1 MYRGSLRHPNKKD
14 DHQAKSK
21 DMPFEVE
28 DYPPKAKR
36 LLNKSQL
43 NRSCDVS
50 PVTKD
55 QALSTE
61 NVAVDQYQKLL
72 MEQYGFDPVS
82 QDKGETIL
90 FLKDHITFDSNRIL
104 PEHIVKKRINFGDV
118 LKVDNEAQYTKLLKD
133 QSVSYEDITCWQN
146 VENADDIE
154 NIFCTEN
161 AEIPMPRQIEI
172 CNIPTVKVVA
182 EKYAKYKKNEV
193 EVRKTEEK
201 IVCLEYD
208 VLPKYGKIS
217 ENRLYLEDL
226 RRILRHKQNVYVK
239 KNKASLDLMCLY
251 RMAKKQKPV
260 ECSSTNVLS
269 KNELEEIK
277 NLIKDKCTS
286 SMHGIERHRIKS
298 ESKRNK
304 TMNVVSE
311 SIFAEIV
318 KSLKTDK
325 AAAHKNINVIAL

>member
-1 MYRGSLRHPNKKD
+1 
-14 DHQAKSK
+14 
-21 DMPFEVE
+21 
-28 DYPPKAKR
+28 
-36 LLNKSQL
+36 
-43 NRSCDVS
+43 
-50 PVTKD
+50 
-55 QALSTE
+55 
-61 NVAVDQYQKLL
+61 
-72 MEQYGFDPVS
+72 
-82 QDKGETIL
+82 
-90 FLKDHITFDSNRIL
+90 
-104 PEHIVKKRINFGDV
+104 
-118 LKVDNEAQYTKLLKD
+118 
-133 QSVSYEDITCWQN
+133 
-146 VENADDIE
+146 
-154 NIFCTEN
+154 
-161 AEIPMPRQIEI
+161 MPRQIEI

-208 VLPKYGKIS
+208 VLPKYGKVIKPMQKLRAYFSVRPTDCQDIKSPLTSSVRLKFNIPEKDMNALNDKEIEIIDGKIS

-226 RRILRHKQNVYVK
+226 RRILRHKQDVYVK

-251 RMAKKQKPV
+251 RMAKRQKPV

-286 SMHGIERHRIKS
+286 SMHGMDRHRIKS

-325 AAAHKNINVIAL
+325 AAAHKNTNVIAI